1 MALSL
6 KQRAE
11 TWGLKGCRG
20 RGGRRDAAPDLAN
33 MREAADA
40 DAAAAA
46 AAAAVTTTTTSS
58 SGCCD
63 QGSHNL

>member
-40 DAAAAA
+40 DAAAA
-46 AAAAVTTTTTSS
+46 VTTTTTSS
-58 SGCCD
+58 HGCCD